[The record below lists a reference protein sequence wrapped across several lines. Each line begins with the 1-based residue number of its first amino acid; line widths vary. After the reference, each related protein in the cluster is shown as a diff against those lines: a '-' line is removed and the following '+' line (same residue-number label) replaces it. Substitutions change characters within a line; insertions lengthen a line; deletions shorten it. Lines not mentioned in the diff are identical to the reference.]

1 MMKPVCWFEIY
12 VQDMARA
19 KAFYEAVFDVQLEEL
34 PSPSPDEELLAFPGA
49 MEETAGSSGALV
61 KSVNWQPGAGGM
73 GTVVYFTCEDCADQ
87 VARVV
92 ISGGEVLQEKISI
105 GDYGFAALIA
115 DTEGNAIGLH
125 SMK

>member
-34 PSPSPDEELLAFPGA
+34 PSPSADEEMLAFPGA
-49 MEETAGSSGALV
+49 MEEAAGSSGALV
-61 KSVNWQPGAGGM
+61 KSGNWQPGTAGT
-73 GTVVYFTCEDCADQ
+73 GTVVYFACEDCAVQ
-87 VARVV
+87 VARVAV
-92 ISGGEVLQEKISI
+92 SGGKVLQEKISI

-115 DTEGNAIGLH
+115 DTEGNSIGLH
-125 SMK
+125 SMR